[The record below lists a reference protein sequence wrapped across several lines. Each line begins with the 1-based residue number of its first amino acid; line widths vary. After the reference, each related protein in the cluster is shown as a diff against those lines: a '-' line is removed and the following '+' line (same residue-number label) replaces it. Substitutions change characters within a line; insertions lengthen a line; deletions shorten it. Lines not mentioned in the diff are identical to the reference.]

1 MWRSILFLSHLLC
14 VCVLFLYLSA
24 SVSGR
29 PPLPNSNWRI
39 CLFLSCHHLCRWI
52 NVCVCHSSSL
62 THSFTACLH
71 RVPYS
76 AVNLNLMHLCVL
88 VRSIHVIR
96 LSIFFS
102 LERSARLFL
111 SLSLSLWRRSFGSGV
126 GLSSV
131 RSIFHATC
139 RISAYSHLHKY
150 MYLCTRKSI
159 LVLCVLHALAFEF
172 YMYAFTIVVEAIPW
186 ASERKKANECVH
198 VHGPRISFSS
208 FSIAQSLYRMDRS
221 LYPICHKPKSN
232 SIACLIILFIL

>member
-1 MWRSILFLSHLLC
+1 MCACVILAHSLIHSLPVCIEYRTVQWTLILCIYVCLFVQFMLFASQFFFLSSALL
-14 VCVLFLYLSA
+14 
-24 SVSGR
+24 G
-29 PPLPNSNWRI
+29 
-39 CLFLSCHHLCRWI
+39 
-52 NVCVCHSSSL
+52 
-62 THSFTACLH
+62 
-71 RVPYS
+71 
-76 AVNLNLMHLCVL
+76 
-88 VRSIHVIR
+88 
-96 LSIFFS
+96 FF
-102 LERSARLFL
+102 

-186 ASERKKANECVH
+186 ASERKKASECVH